1 MSYPRECFSDPL
13 CNERE
18 EGEERMGLTQIPPP
32 WPGFHMAEQE
42 LQSSHTQRRALREL

>member
-18 EGEERMGLTQIPPP
+18 EGEEKGKKKQGEAVRGPGEDPP
-32 WPGFHMAEQE
+32 A
-42 LQSSHTQRRALREL
+42 S